1 MPPLA
6 KCTLVSLSEQRS
18 IDPQRYFT
26 GRWRSIR
33 LERVEPGQRL
43 ETSMDGIE
51 ESYFVVS
58 GTGTA
63 IVGDQTIDLDHAVT
77 LTFPRG
83 SCVAFHAG
91 DEALELFVTTLDV
104 P

>member
-18 IDPQRYFT
+18 IDPKQYFT
-26 GRWRSIR
+26 GSWRSIR
-33 LERVEPGQRL
+33 LEQVEPGQRL
-43 ETSMDGIE
+43 ERSMDEIE

-63 IVGDQTIDLDHAVT
+63 IVGDQTIDLYNAVT

-83 SCVAFHAG
+83 SSVVFQAD
-91 DEALELFVTTLDV
+91 DEALELFVTTLDA
-104 P
+104 

>member
-6 KCTLVSLSEQRS
+6 KCTLVSLKELRS
-18 IDPQRYFT
+18 VDPKKYFT
-26 GRWRSIR
+26 GSWQSIR

-43 ETSMDGIE
+43 ESSMDGIE

-58 GTGTA
+58 GNGSA
-63 IVGDQTIDLDHAVT
+63 IVGDQTIDLYHAIT

-83 SCVAFHAG
+83 SSVTFQAS
-91 DEALELFVTTLDV
+91 DKALELFVTTLGA
-104 P
+104 